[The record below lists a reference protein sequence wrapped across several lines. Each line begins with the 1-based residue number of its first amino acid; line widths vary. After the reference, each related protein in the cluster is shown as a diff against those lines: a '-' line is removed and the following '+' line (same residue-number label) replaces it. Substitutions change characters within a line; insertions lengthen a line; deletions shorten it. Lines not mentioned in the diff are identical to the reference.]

1 MKNVTLWCQVS
12 EAVSGRLE
20 DMLAGENKHNN
31 TVFVNILYLTPC
43 FYSFLES
50 QRGRQ

>member
-12 EAVSGRLE
+12 EAESGRLE
-20 DMLAGENKHNN
+20 DVLAGEKKHN